1 MPMPVPMPVP
11 TICRRTDLLSKVHRP
26 AARYSRIDGNFFNPA
41 MDMYRYMLLLLS
53 LQCFLQKGLFRFKYN
68 HMNQKVLFI
77 AASDDPDW
85 LKANLRGVDNDLYFS
100 VDLFGS
106 YNRFLQI

>member
-26 AARYSRIDGNFFNPA
+26 AARYSRINGNFFNPA
-41 MDMYRYMLLLLS
+41 MDMYRYGPPFS
-53 LQCFLQKGLFRFKYN
+53 SFLQKCLFRFKYN
-68 HMNQKVLFI
+68 QKVMFI

-106 YNRFLQI
+106 YNSFYRFCF